1 MLLYCWHSVP
11 VVQVRASSP
20 SSSRGLCTC
29 CSPRPQRCSS
39 RRHPP
44 RVPAQTPARPR
55 PTRQT
60 GPGPSV
66 LHPLFCLC
74 GISQNTHYWS
84 RCLIPFSSEG
94 RGRVCLVPTKPQHLG
109 RNLEVPEG
117 VRDSTVSHQNE
128 PDHLPHG
135 SGEREGPSS
144 SRHRRVLLLGLPPL
158 LEEAA
163 EPSGGLPISE
173 VLPGPLPGATWPPF
187 SLHLADTTSRWRSR
201 DDLSSDNAKAA
212 ALPSG
217 CTLGRRDLHSLVPA
231 AASCAL
237 CGCPC
242 VAFSSERV
250 TLNWP
255 SPRRERD
262 AEFGILRVVPT
273 MHLARRSPGT
283 RLPAPPNPFIVPR
296 RPLGSKFLTLSWKA
310 KTPFE
315 NTRRGRWTPL
325 SFSFLF
331 LVELR

>member
-94 RGRVCLVPTKPQHLG
+94 GGRVCLVPTKPQHLG

-117 VRDSTVSHQNE
+117 VRDSTVSHRNE

-144 SRHRRVLLLGLPPL
+144 SGHRRSLRADSPSARCCRGLCQGPRGL
-158 LEEAA
+158 SF
-163 EPSGGLPISE
+163 PSVS
-173 VLPGPLPGATWPPF
+173 
-187 SLHLADTTSRWRSR
+187 DTTSRWRSR

-296 RPLGSKFLTLSWKA
+296 RPLGSKFLTLSRKA

>member
-1 MLLYCWHSVP
+1 MVARPSIPCPGVPPLCSDPDGKPRDLGREFCAPLLLAFCPRS
-11 VVQVRASSP
+11 ASP
-20 SSSRGLCTC
+20 SHLPLLLTGPLHVLFPAPTALLLT
-29 CSPRPQRCSS
+29 PY
-39 RRHPP
+39 PP
-44 RVPAQTPARPR
+44 HVPAQTPARPR

-94 RGRVCLVPTKPQHLG
+94 GGRVCLVPTKPQHLG

-117 VRDSTVSHQNE
+117 VRDSTVSHRNE

-144 SRHRRVLLLGLPPL
+144 SGHRRVLLLGLPPL

-187 SLHLADTTSRWRSR
+187 SLRLADTTSRWRSR

-273 MHLARRSPGT
+273 MHLARRSPGPGFQ
-283 RLPAPPNPFIVPR
+283 LLQIH
-296 RPLGSKFLTLSWKA
+296 L
-310 KTPFE
+310 
-315 NTRRGRWTPL
+315 
-325 SFSFLF
+325 
-331 LVELR
+331 